1 MDNPDLP
8 LSADD
13 TLPAESRGST
23 ASGRLDLLLDVP
35 LELTVELGRT
45 KLTIENVLS
54 LQSGSV
60 IELDK
65 IAGDPLDILLN
76 GRLVARGEA
85 VVVGE
90 KFGIRVT
97 SIVSPTERLARLN

>member
-8 LSADD
+8 ISADD
-13 TLPAESRGST
+13 TLPPETRPS

-35 LELTVELGRT
+35 LELTVELGHT
-45 KLTIENVLS
+45 KLTIENVLA

-97 SIVSPTERLARLN
+97 SIVSPSERLARLN

>member
-13 TLPAESRGST
+13 TLPAEGRGG

-45 KLTIENVLS
+45 RLTIENVLS

>member
-13 TLPAESRGST
+13 TLPAEAKGSG